1 MIQST
6 SYLCTTM
13 FIIVGAIFYAQR
25 FSVARTLGP
34 ALLSIISGIVLSN
47 SGILPQ
53 WHDVYGVVISSVLP
67 LSLAL
72 FMLSINLADIK
83 RLSGKPLLA
92 MTISIGTVSV
102 MGSIGALVFH
112 DKIPEIYKFTGMFI
126 GTYTGGSANLAAVG
140 VAVNASPEQLAQA
153 NGADYI
159 VGMPVLILFYLIP
172 RLIIQSSHFSTWYP
186 YQLKLNHPDHKK
198 ESLFKKIEWSIS
210 DIAIL
215 MALAFSL
222 VTLSDWIAQFV
233 SKDLQKTVMILT
245 LTTLALILGQ
255 FQVIKKLKG
264 SVDLGIYL
272 YAFFLLVI
280 GSLVDIQKFFSGIPS
295 VAAYCGWVIFGS
307 LIVYIII
314 CRLIKIPLEYLVIA
328 YVASIADGTTSA
340 VVAASNQWRSLI
352 SLAILLGMIGATIG
366 SYIGIAI
373 AWQVYNLG

>member
-1 MIQST
+1 
-6 SYLCTTM
+6 
-13 FIIVGAIFYAQR
+13 
-25 FSVARTLGP
+25 
-34 ALLSIISGIVLSN
+34 
-47 SGILPQ
+47 
-53 WHDVYGVVISSVLP
+53 
-67 LSLAL
+67 
-72 FMLSINLADIK
+72 
-83 RLSGKPLLA
+83 
-92 MTISIGTVSV
+92 
-102 MGSIGALVFH
+102 
-112 DKIPEIYKFTGMFI
+112 
-126 GTYTGGSANLAAVG
+126 
-140 VAVNASPEQLAQA
+140 
-153 NGADYI
+153 
-159 VGMPVLILFYLIP
+159 VLILFYLIP

-222 VTLSDWIAQFV
+222 VTFSDWIAQFV

-373 AWQVYNLG
+373 AWQVYHLG